1 MQSVMPFITTWSGM
15 AKQSARG
22 CRLTRSVILGDTF
35 VEISLRTKDYHE
47 ALKKVAELVPI
58 TQARTAEVVAAHV
71 NEARGFAKLVTDLAL
86 TDAWSK
92 YEQHPDRA
100 MPHTVSEQLAYRTS
114 FMEFV
119 DFAIRARTKEERQ
132 KLIQHT
138 QITLLREVTP
148 AVVAEYAAYLRR
160 QPLSI

>member
-58 TQARTAEVVAAHV
+58 TQARTAE
-71 NEARGFAKLVTDLAL
+71 
-86 TDAWSK
+86 
-92 YEQHPDRA
+92 
-100 MPHTVSEQLAYRTS
+100 
-114 FMEFV
+114 
-119 DFAIRARTKEERQ
+119 EERQ
-132 KLIQHT
+132 TLIQHT